1 MLIESSATAEA
12 LKTQLRAIES
22 QLGRV
27 RTGDKFAPHSIDLDV
42 LLMDDTLID
51 PDLWKYA
58 HLAVPV
64 AELLPE
70 MLHPQ
75 DGRRLCDLANDLLAE
90 TPIALRAEVLLNPP
104 C

>member
-1 MLIESSATAEA
+1 VLIE
-12 LKTQLRAIES
+12 
-22 QLGRV
+22 
-27 RTGDKFAPHSIDLDV
+27 
-42 LLMDDTLID
+42 

-70 MLHPQ
+70 LQQPQ

-90 TPIALRAEVLLNPP
+90 TPITLRAEVLLNPP
-104 C
+104 Q